1 MLDIKTIDMKTQ
13 RFLPILATV
22 ILAGTMFFSGCEK
35 EKNKE
40 AELVI
45 NESNYDKIPL
55 KEYVIG
61 TWTLPYVLGE
71 SDQHSGTQ
79 YVDTMIFTN
88 DLYYNSCRQSNRK
101 YKCSNSGCD
110 TIFYLT
116 SENGFYPF
124 QIKRVAADT
133 MLVYET
139 NFCHSFSQVEI
150 DLPFIRS
157 K

>member
-1 MLDIKTIDMKTQ
+1 MTKHKI
-13 RFLPILATV
+13 LPIMATA
-22 ILAGTMFFSGCEK
+22 ILAGAMFFAGCEK

-40 AELVI
+40 VKPAI
-45 NESNYDKIPL
+45 NESNYDKNPL

-61 TWTLPYVLGE
+61 TWILPYVLGE

-79 YVDTMIFTN
+79 YVDTLLFTN
-88 DLYYNSCRQSNRK
+88 DLYYNSCNHLNRK

-124 QIKRVAADT
+124 RIKRVAADT
-133 MLVYET
+133 MLVYGT

>member
-1 MLDIKTIDMKTQ
+1 MKNLIKTMPIAATAALLVAGA
-13 RFLPILATV
+13 FLFA
-22 ILAGTMFFSGCEK
+22 GCEK

-40 AELVI
+40 VKPAI

-61 TWTLPYVLGE
+61 TWILPYVLGE

-79 YVDTMIFTN
+79 YVDTLLFTN
-88 DLYYNSCRQSNRK
+88 DLYYNSCNHLNRK

-124 QIKRVAADT
+124 RIKRVAADT
-133 MLVYET
+133 MLVYGA

>member
-1 MLDIKTIDMKTQ
+1 MSRRTIFGISM
-13 RFLPILATV
+13 ACV
-22 ILAGTMFFSGCEK
+22 LAGMLFFAGCEK

-71 SDQHSGTQ
+71 SDQHNGTQ
-79 YVDTMIFTN
+79 YVDTMVFTN
-88 DLYYNSCRQSNRK
+88 DLYYNSCSQLNRK
-101 YKCSNSGCD
+101 YKCSNISN
-110 TIFYLT
+110 
-116 SENGFYPF
+116 ENGFYPF
-124 QIKRVAADT
+124 RIKRVAADT
-133 MLVYET
+133 MLVYGT

>member
-1 MLDIKTIDMKTQ
+1 MDKILKK
-13 RFLPILATV
+13 LPIVATV
-22 ILAGTMFFSGCEK
+22 ALLVAGAMFFVGCEK

-40 AELVI
+40 VKPTI

-55 KEYVIG
+55 EEYVIG
-61 TWTLPYVLGE
+61 TWILPYFLGE
-71 SDQHSGTQ
+71 SDQHSGAQ

-88 DLYYNSCRQSNRK
+88 DLYYNSCNHLNRK

-124 QIKRVAADT
+124 RIKRVAADT
-133 MLVYET
+133 MLVYGT

>member
-1 MLDIKTIDMKTQ
+1 MKIFRTP
-13 RFLPILATV
+13 LPLIAAAL
-22 ILAGTMFFSGCEK
+22 LAGALLFIAGCEK

-40 AELVI
+40 VEPAI

-61 TWTLPYVLGE
+61 TWILPYVLGE

-79 YVDTMIFTN
+79 YVDTLLFTN
-88 DLYYNSCRQSNRK
+88 DLYYNSCNHLNRK

-124 QIKRVAADT
+124 RIKRVAADT
-133 MLVYET
+133 MLVYGT

>member
-1 MLDIKTIDMKTQ
+1 MKIFRTP
-13 RFLPILATV
+13 LPLIAAAL
-22 ILAGTMFFSGCEK
+22 LAGALLFIAGCEK

-40 AELVI
+40 VEPAI

-61 TWTLPYVLGE
+61 TWILPYVLGE

-79 YVDTMIFTN
+79 YVDTLLFTN
-88 DLYYNSCRQSNRK
+88 DLYYNSCNHLNRK

-124 QIKRVAADT
+124 RIKRIAADT
-133 MLVYET
+133 MLVYGT